1 MPETVAA
8 APCTTNRSV
17 INIFVKVKSDST
29 QSLDN
34 AITNKIRKISG
45 ISSTVIL
52 VFMRTKEEMSK
63 GSSFLFYP

>member
-63 GSSFLFYP
+63 GSSFLFYS